1 GFYLSQLD
9 MNFDSKFSHIDL
21 FDYKGQNQ
29 LVYFSKKSLILFNIS
44 SQNYMETI
52 YNVSFSQEIRD
63 YEIIKDLTSDG
74 VKDIVLLKDNGY
86 ISLINGYNG
95 AVISNFPIDYE
106 SSENSDTALIE
117 LENDKE
123 DGYTYLILEY
133 SLNDYTKKI
142 INIYSISKTDLEI
155 VNIKTLTT
163 EMHFPIMVL
172 NEDLSGD
179 GISEVIISQQILPF
193 GSSQRINRY
202 TVMDIINNNIYGV
215 INAEFGG
222 NNIIRISDF
231 DGDSENDFLLFGWE
245 RVSIC
250 GHEAVRVRPGDRLHA
265 FEELLRGGRVDRLT
279 SAIEAA
285 PPGVIFFISILNVF
299 NSTLILGY
307 GQSTIVIT
315 YLIVITV
322 WYGLLPLTAAVYN
335 QFAPQFAY
343 FFIRLRNLFFKVR
356 KNYEHKILVIDM
368 KSRQELTTRTRIV
381 RVILPMLLSIAI
393 AFYTY
398 NNLAPFFGYPTGFD
412 QFGGTKFFNFMIGY
426 ILFGIVPMIITFLVF
441 SFFISGNFLLDDAG
455 IVYYAK
461 PLKAR
466 KPSDIEPISIWSQ
479 SIIKGIAGFS
489 ALITFG
495 TFLLSID
502 LSGFFE
508 GDLAMAIIG
517 VLLTIVLFYG
527 TPFLTAFS
535 YILLAIEIM
544 NFSHKENTEKLYRVM
559 EDHGIDIKPYDI
571 SKIFTNNHKSK

>member
-1 GFYLSQLD
+1 
-9 MNFDSKFSHIDL
+9 K
-21 FDYKGQNQ
+21 
-29 LVYFSKKSLILFNIS
+29 
-44 SQNYMETI
+44 
-52 YNVSFSQEIRD
+52 
-63 YEIIKDLTSDG
+63 
-74 VKDIVLLKDNGY
+74 
-86 ISLINGYNG
+86 
-95 AVISNFPIDYE
+95 
-106 SSENSDTALIE
+106 
-117 LENDKE
+117 
-123 DGYTYLILEY
+123 
-133 SLNDYTKKI
+133 

-245 RVSIC
+245 RVSILSSSKPE
-250 GHEAVRVRPGDRLHA
+250 GIWLSPIFPLGVPRLA
-265 FEELLRGGRVDRLT
+265 IIVNIIVLT
-279 SAIEAA
+279 IMTLN
-285 PPGVIFFISILNVF
+285 VIFFISILNVF

-356 KNYEHKILVIDM
+356 KNYEHKILVID
-368 KSRQELTTRTRIV
+368 
-381 RVILPMLLSIAI
+381 
-393 AFYTY
+393 
-398 NNLAPFFGYPTGFD
+398 FD